1 VTVFCG
7 SSFGADP
14 AFRAAAADLGRLLA
28 EAGIGLVYGGARVG
42 LMGTVADAA
51 LEAGG
56 EVIGVIP
63 QRIVDREVAHRGLTE
78 LRVVET
84 MHERK
89 AQMNDLADAFV
100 VLPGGLG
107 TLEEIFE
114 ILTWQGL
121 GYHAKPSVFV
131 DVNGFWTGLLV
142 RLDEM
147 AASGFVAAEAVRR
160 IGRVGTSSEVLSS
173 LAPQSE
179 LSLAQTSVSS
189 RTPGFM

>member
-1 VTVFCG
+1 MQASLSAVRVTVFCG
-7 SSFGADP
+7 SAFGSDP

-28 EAGIGLVYGGARVG
+28 EAGIGLVYGGGHVG
-42 LMGTVADAA
+42 LMGVVADAA

-63 QRIVDREVAHRGLTE
+63 RRLADREVAHEGLTD

-114 ILTWQGL
+114 ILTWEVL

-131 DVNGFWTGLLV
+131 DVNGFWSGLFAT
-142 RLDEM
+142 LDEM
-147 AASGFVAAEAVRR
+147 AASGFISADVVASIRR
-160 IGRVGTSSEVLSS
+160 VSTPSDA
-173 LAPQSE
+173 LAA
-179 LSLAQTSVSS
+179 LRA
-189 RTPGFM
+189 M

>member
-1 VTVFCG
+1 MQASLSAVRVTVFCG
-7 SSFGADP
+7 SAFGSDP
-14 AFRAAAADLGRLLA
+14 AFQAAAADVGRLLA
-28 EAGIGLVYGGARVG
+28 EAGIGLVYGGGHVG
-42 LMGTVADAA
+42 LMGVVADAA
-51 LEAGG
+51 LKAGG

-63 QRIVDREVAHRGLTE
+63 RRLADREVAHEGLTD

-114 ILTWQGL
+114 ILTWEVL

-131 DVNGFWTGLLV
+131 DVNGFWTGLFAT
-142 RLDEM
+142 LDEM
-147 AASGFVAAEAVRR
+147 AGAGFISGEVVRNIR
-160 IGRVGTSSEVLSS
+160 RVSTPSDVLDTLRS
-173 LAPQSE
+173 
-179 LSLAQTSVSS
+179 
-189 RTPGFM
+189 M

>member
-1 VTVFCG
+1 LSGVRRVTVFCG
-7 SSFGADP
+7 SAFGSDP
-14 AFRAAAADLGRLLA
+14 AFSAAAADLGRLLA
-28 EAGIGLVYGGARVG
+28 EARIGVVYGGGHVG
-42 LMGTVADAA
+42 LMGVVADAA

-63 QRIVDREVAHRGLTE
+63 RRLADREVAHAGLTD

-89 AQMNDLADAFV
+89 AQMSDLADAFV

-114 ILTWQGL
+114 ILTWEVL

-131 DVNGFWTGLLV
+131 DVNGFWSGLFTT
-142 RLDEM
+142 LDEM
-147 AASGFVAAEAVRR
+147 ARSGFIAHDVVRNIR
-160 IGRVGTSSEVLSS
+160 RESTPSEVLAT
-173 LAPQSE
+173 L
-179 LSLAQTSVSS
+179 QT
-189 RTPGFM
+189 M

>member
-1 VTVFCG
+1 MSAVRVTVFCG
-7 SSFGADP
+7 SAFGSDP
-14 AFRAAAADLGRLLA
+14 DFRTAAAGLGRLLG
-28 EAGIGLVYGGARVG
+28 EAGIGLVYGGGHVG
-42 LMGTVADAA
+42 LMGVVADAA
-51 LEAGG
+51 LEVGG

-63 QRIVDREVAHRGLTE
+63 RRLADREVAHEGLTD

-114 ILTWQGL
+114 ILTWEVL

-131 DVNGFWTGLLV
+131 DVNGFWSGLFAT
-142 RLDEM
+142 LDEM
-147 AASGFVAAEAVRR
+147 AGSGFIAADVVSNIRR
-160 IGRVGTSSEVLSS
+160 VSTPSDVLDT
-173 LAPQSE
+173 LQS
-179 LSLAQTSVSS
+179 
-189 RTPGFM
+189 M

>member
-1 VTVFCG
+1 MQASLSAVRVTVFCG
-7 SSFGADP
+7 SAFGSDP

-28 EAGIGLVYGGARVG
+28 EAGIGLVYGGGHVG
-42 LMGTVADAA
+42 LMGVVADAA

-63 QRIVDREVAHRGLTE
+63 RRLADREVAHEGLTD

-107 TLEEIFE
+107 TLDEIFE
-114 ILTWQGL
+114 ILTWEVL

-131 DVNGFWTGLLV
+131 DVKGFWSGLFAT
-142 RLDEM
+142 LDEM
-147 AASGFVAAEAVRR
+147 ARSGFIASDVVSNIRR
-160 IGRVGTSSEVLSS
+160 VSTPSDVLDT
-173 LAPQSE
+173 L
-179 LSLAQTSVSS
+179 QT
-189 RTPGFM
+189 M